1 MALLLTVKIRQ
12 IVTVLDSEKVITA
25 LLKLERTIRC
35 SLPSANKYC
44 VDQKSDTPYKF
55 AELPFPDV
63 KKE

>member
-12 IVTVLDSEKVITA
+12 IVTVVDSEKVITA
-25 LLKLERTIRC
+25 LLKLEITIRC
-35 SLPSANKYC
+35 LLPSVNKYC

-55 AELPFPDV
+55 AEFPFPDV